1 MALDTTPY
9 AVKRSIVQVLNQAL
23 NEGVEPGDAEFVSV
37 FYGWKE
43 VDAVGWF
50 VVVGDNNTQYNS
62 DEVRAV
68 AASTLRRYNLTY
80 NINIDVV
87 SGLEN
92 RTQEEAERQCY
103 DLYDRV
109 LTPLVR
115 GDVNGES
122 LLSPLVPNAAAIAPQ
137 SEDMFVSADDPGKP
151 MYSVLRFVLGVELIR
166 D

>member
-1 MALDTTPY
+1 MVLDTTAF
-9 AVKRSIVQVLNQAL
+9 AVKRSIVRVLNEAL
-23 NEGVEPGDAEFVSV
+23 NEGLEPGDSEYVSI

-50 VVVGDNNTQYNS
+50 VVVGGNTTQYDS
-62 DEVRAV
+62 DNVRMV
-68 AASTLRRYNLTY
+68 AASTLRRYDLTY
-80 NINIDVV
+80 NINIDIA

-92 RTQEEAERQCY
+92 RTQEDAERQCY
-103 DLYDRV
+103 ELYDRV

-122 LLSPLVPNAAAIAPQ
+122 LLSPLVPNAGAIAPQ

-151 MYSVLRFVLGVELIR
+151 MYSVLRFILSVELIR

>member
-1 MALDTTPY
+1 MALETTPY
-9 AVKRSIVQVLNQAL
+9 AVKRAIMRVLDEAL
-23 NEGVEPGDAEFVSV
+23 NEGIEPGEAEYVSI
-37 FYGWKE
+37 FYGWKD

-50 VVVGDNNTQYNS
+50 VVVGDTNTQYDS
-62 DEVRAV
+62 DNVRMV
-68 AASTLRRYNLTY
+68 AASTLRRYDLTY
-80 NINIDVV
+80 NINIDVA

-92 RTQEEAERQCY
+92 RTQQDAERQCY
-103 DLYDRV
+103 ELYDRV

-122 LLSPLVPNAAAIAPQ
+122 LLSPLVPNAGAITPQ

-151 MYSVLRFVLGVELIR
+151 MYSVLRFILGVELIR